1 MCTVRHPIPPTS
13 PSEVSLCCIFVPQ
26 TFQVVR
32 NVQGI
37 VIIPIRAHYPM
48 ASADAYDKLF
58 KQAAEWVRNSE
69 TLKLSTEQK
78 LKMYGLF
85 KQVQ

>member
-1 MCTVRHPIPPTS
+1 MACESTEEENFS
-13 PSEVSLCCIFVPQ
+13 M
-26 TFQVVR
+26 FQ
-32 NVQGI
+32 
-37 VIIPIRAHYPM
+37 
-48 ASADAYDKLF
+48 K
-58 KQAAEWVRNSE
+58 AAEWVRNKE